1 MHSAVSLFPPFRRA
15 AAFGTALLLSFH
27 IRAQTAPAPASSVAA
42 DETPVA
48 LDVFTVR
55 EDSRRAYGSS
65 NLASA
70 TRLDTPAE
78 NIPQSISVVNAALL
92 RDIGAYGYDQA
103 MRYTPGVT
111 QRQNVFDG
119 SVIRGFLV
127 SNRYRNGFLVPG
139 YESDLVNVDRIEVI
153 KGPSA
158 SIAGS
163 SESGGFVNFI
173 TKRPVFTAASSA
185 AVTLG
190 SRGFL
195 RGVIDATGPIP
206 GTPLAYRLNVAQVY
220 SDGSRDLERVR
231 KTAVYP
237 SLLWNLARDTQLL
250 VELEYFDGHTPSG
263 FGLPYLAP
271 TFNSTANPVAVPA
284 GVRPKIALGRW
295 GPLAL
300 NTSGEPGM
308 GRFID
313 AYSAFVTL
321 THRFN
326 DVFSARQAV
335 SYFDL
340 TNDTYRA
347 AVGDPLAYDANGDL
361 FFTRTSNRTVTG
373 TRAARFQG
381 DVAARQNWF
390 AHRLGLT
397 ALVGY
402 DLGRTRGTALTSAGV
417 LANMNVANPTYG
429 LPPLQPLATTVDNT
443 SKGGSFGYFSNVQ
456 LSAFEDR
463 IIFTGGLRRDQNK
476 AAWTRNNFSGAYT
489 NVATS
494 PRVDSPLYG
503 LTVKPL
509 KTLALYAVQS
519 EAGAASSVRPI
530 YPNIPLTD
538 PRQLLVTVQPVT
550 TNEEFGLKLNLLDGA
565 FALNLA
571 HYKIV
576 QNDNVRNQT
585 DASAPGGSF
594 NVVENGNIA
603 RGWELEFSG
612 NVTRR
617 LALVGGYA
625 KVRTSAPGFKPNGSQ
640 RELRG
645 MPEHKFQGFARYDFS
660 TAKDRGFAVR
670 AGVVCQTS
678 VWGRAEN
685 TYRVPGATR
694 FDAGVD
700 YRRDRWSYSL
710 TLENLTDVIFPQ
722 AAIGQ
727 GSNTVDAPRTVYFTT
742 GCKF

>member
-1 MHSAVSLFPPFRRA
+1 MHLQRIAFVAVAFSIVSA
-15 AAFGTALLLSFH
+15 TQ
-27 IRAQTAPAPASSVAA
+27 AQPAPKPDALAENSG
-42 DETPVA
+42 ETPVT

-55 EDSRRAYGSS
+55 ENSRRAYGSS

-70 TRLDTPAE
+70 TRLNTPAE
-78 NIPQSISVVNAALL
+78 NVPQSISVVNAALL

-127 SNRYRNGFLVPG
+127 GNRYRNGFLVPG
-139 YESDLVNVDRIEVI
+139 YESDLVNIDRIEVI

-173 TKRPVFTAASSA
+173 TKRPGLVEETSA
-185 AVTLG
+185 AVTVG
-190 SRGFL
+190 SRGFV
-195 RGVIDATGPIP
+195 RGVIDATGPIA
-206 GTPLAYRLNVAQVY
+206 GTPLAYRLNVAQVN
-220 SDGSRDLERVR
+220 SDTWRDLERVR
-231 KTAVYP
+231 KTAIYP
-237 SLLWNLARDTQLL
+237 SLLWTLSRDTQLL
-250 VELEYFDGHTPSG
+250 VELEYFDGLTPSG

-271 TFNSTANPVAVPA
+271 TFNNTATPVIIPA
-284 GVRPKIALGRW
+284 GVTPKIGLGRW
-295 GPLAL
+295 GPTSL

-308 GRFID
+308 GRSIN
-313 AYSAFVTL
+313 AYSAFTTL

-335 SYFDL
+335 SYVDL
-340 TNDTYRA
+340 AIDAYRA

-373 TRAARFQG
+373 AKVARFQG
-381 DVAARQNWF
+381 DLAARHNWF
-390 AHRLGLT
+390 ANKLGLT
-397 ALVGY
+397 ALLGY
-402 DLGRTRGTALTSAGV
+402 DLGRSKNTGLTSAGV
-417 LANMNVANPTYG
+417 LQNIIVASPVYG
-429 LPPLQPLATTVDNT
+429 LPPLQPLSRTVDNN
-443 SKGGSFGYFSNVQ
+443 SKGGSFGYFANVQ
-456 LSAFEDR
+456 LSGFDDR
-463 IIFTGGLRRDQNK
+463 VILTGGLRRDQNK
-476 AAWTRNNFSGAYT
+476 ASWTRNNFTGAYT
-489 NVATS
+489 NVPTS
-494 PRVDSPLYG
+494 PRVESPLYG
-503 LTVKPL
+503 LTIKPI
-509 KTLALYAVQS
+509 KALALYAVKS

-530 YPNIPLTD
+530 YSNIPLTD
-538 PRQLLVTVQPVT
+538 ARQILVTVQPLT
-550 TNEEFGLKLNLLDGA
+550 TNDEFGLKLNLLDGA
-565 FALNLA
+565 FAINLA

-585 DASAPGGSF
+585 DNTVPGGAF
-594 NVVENGNIA
+594 NIVENGNVA
-603 RGWELEFSG
+603 KGWELEFSG
-612 NVTRR
+612 NVTRQ

-625 KVRTSAPGFKPNGSQ
+625 RVETSAAGFKPNGAQ

-645 MPEHKFQGFARYDFS
+645 MPEHKFQGFARYDFAA
-660 TAKDRGFAVR
+660 TKDRGFAVR
-670 AGVVCQTS
+670 AGIVYQTS

-694 FDAGVD
+694 FDLGFD
-700 YRRDRWSYSL
+700 YRRSRWIHSL
-710 TLENLTDVIFPQ
+710 TVENLSDVIFPQ

-742 GCKF
+742 AYKF